1 MTSQDADYLRMQ
13 SPQASAIGAAAQQKV
28 ASVLL
33 QISGVGG
40 LGNSIAMHL
49 ASAGFRRISI
59 NDPQNLEL
67 DNLSRFP
74 CATLANIGQPKAK
87 IVAASLRQRGLEAEP
102 VCEGNAHPSVD
113 RLYQQAD
120 WI

>member
-74 CATLANIGQPKAK
+74 CATLANIILQTFFARS
-87 IVAASLRQRGLEAEP
+87 VSFNSLLLAFLVISLCFMYVQTNYTIYLL
-102 VCEGNAHPSVD
+102 S
-113 RLYQQAD
+113 
-120 WI
+120 